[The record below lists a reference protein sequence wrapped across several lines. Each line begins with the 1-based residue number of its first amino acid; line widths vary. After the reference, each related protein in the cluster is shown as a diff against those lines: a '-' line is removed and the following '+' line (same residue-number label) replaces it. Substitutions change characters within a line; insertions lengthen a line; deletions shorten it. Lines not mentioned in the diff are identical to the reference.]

1 MKTNERGFTLI
12 EVIIGIAILA
22 MVVFGASITII
33 QVGKL
38 NPSMDASLA
47 IKNDM
52 QNADYWITRD
62 AQMARSITTQDLP
75 YNDFLILTWVEFT
88 EAGNP
93 IDHTVTYFF
102 DESDGETG
110 ILKRN
115 HSSSTGENQDTLIA
129 RYIRYDPGDPDNTSW
144 VSYENGRLTAKLI
157 AFYGDN
163 SETNVINVTPCKIP
177 IG

>member
-1 MKTNERGFTLI
+1 M
-12 EVIIGIAILA
+12 EVIVSTAILA
-22 MVVFGASITII
+22 IIVLGASLTII

-38 NPSMDASLA
+38 SPSMDASLT
-47 IKNDM
+47 IKNEM

-88 EAGNP
+88 EAGNL

-102 DESDGETG
+102 DESDGETV

-115 HSSSTGENQDTLIA
+115 HSSSTGENQVTLIA
-129 RYIRYDPGDPDNTSW
+129 RYIRYDPSDPDNTSS
-144 VSYENGRLTAKLI
+144 VSYENGRLTVKLI
-157 AFYGDN
+157 AFYGDH
-163 SETNVINVTPCKIP
+163 SETNVINVTPCKIT